1 MIASPSPTSGKQCG
15 DCSLCCKTMVIP
27 ELKKPKDV
35 WCPNFAR
42 GLGCSIYADRPPSC
56 RDFSCHWLIDPGMGP
71 EWKPNKCKMVLASRQ
86 DALAV
91 HVDPSADRPWRQ
103 EPFFSQLKEKSARN
117 IDRGAMVLV
126 IEHGR
131 TTIILPDRGVELGV
145 LGPDDRIA
153 LAKVMTGTGPSWQA
167 RVVRG

>member
-1 MIASPSPTSGKQCG
+1 M
-15 DCSLCCKTMVIP
+15 
-27 ELKKPKDV
+27 
-35 WCPNFAR
+35 
-42 GLGCSIYADRPPSC
+42 
-56 RDFSCHWLIDPGMGP
+56 
-71 EWKPNKCKMVLASRQ
+71 
-86 DALAV
+86 

-103 EPFFSQLKEKSARN
+103 GMPFFSQLKEKSARN

-145 LGPDDRIA
+145 LNPDDRIA

-167 RVVRG
+167 SGGACG

>member
-1 MIASPSPTSGKQCG
+1 MAAPGKQCG

-27 ELKKPKDV
+27 ELGKPKDV
-35 WCPNFAR
+35 WCPHFAR
-42 GLGCSIYADRPPSC
+42 GQGCSIYPDRPQSC
-56 RDFSCHWLIDPGMGP
+56 RDFSCHWLIDPTMGP
-71 EWKPNKCKMVLASRQ
+71 EWKPDKCKMVLASRK

-91 HVDPSADRPWRQ
+91 HVDPGTDRPWRR
-103 EPFFSQLKEKSARN
+103 EPYYSQLLEKSARN

-153 LAKVMTGTGPSWQA
+153 LAKVMTSAGPSWQA
-167 RVVRG
+167 RVVRA